1 MQAATGKIQQ
11 ELEIELQNILSYWRE
26 YSIDEAHGG
35 FVGKRDHYNKLVEN
49 ANKGIIL
56 NTRLLWS
63 FAAACN
69 FNDDSRLK
77 TLADRAYEYLE
88 AHFYDKV
95 NKGFFWEVDYLG
107 SPVNKRKQIYA
118 QAFSIYSYAEYFK
131 LSGVEQARERAL
143 ETFILIEK
151 YSRDLKRN
159 GYFEAFQK
167 DWSPIDDVRL
177 SEKDQNAP
185 KTMNTHLHILEAYTT
200 LLQIT
205 GNTKVKEA
213 LENLVKLFLS
223 NFLDNRSGHFGLFY
237 SKNWLL
243 QSPVISYGH
252 DIEAAWLL
260 IEAAKMTGDS
270 GLIDQT
276 TQAAI
281 LIADKF
287 IKEAYVEN
295 KGVINEKNLKTGETD
310 LDRHWWPQVEAML
323 GLQYAFNISEDK
335 KYQAAILDIWDFTRN
350 NLIDRQNGEWFF
362 RIDQTNKP
370 YTQEDKLSM
379 WKAPYHNSRALMM
392 LLKEKR

>member
-131 LSGVEQARERAL
+131 LFGDEQARERAL
-143 ETFILIEK
+143 ETFSLIEK
-151 YSRDLKRN
+151 NARDLKEN
-159 GYFEAFQK
+159 GYFEAFQE
-167 DWSPIDDVRL
+167 DWSPIEDVRL
-177 SEKDQNAP
+177 SAKDQNAP
-185 KTMNTHLHILEAYTT
+185 KTMLPLQFFIMKGGSMLSVETLNILFSIY
-200 LLQIT
+200 
-205 GNTKVKEA
+205 
-213 LENLVKLFLS
+213 LS
-223 NFLDNRSGHFGLFY
+223 
-237 SKNWLL
+237 
-243 QSPVISYGH
+243 
-252 DIEAAWLL
+252 
-260 IEAAKMTGDS
+260 
-270 GLIDQT
+270 
-276 TQAAI
+276 
-281 LIADKF
+281 
-287 IKEAYVEN
+287 
-295 KGVINEKNLKTGETD
+295 
-310 LDRHWWPQVEAML
+310 
-323 GLQYAFNISEDK
+323 
-335 KYQAAILDIWDFTRN
+335 
-350 NLIDRQNGEWFF
+350 
-362 RIDQTNKP
+362 
-370 YTQEDKLSM
+370 
-379 WKAPYHNSRALMM
+379 
-392 LLKEKR
+392 